1 MNHIFKLLGCLGLV
15 VLSTY
20 ALAKGADT
28 NNTEFTN
35 TVKIIAS
42 RSTGP
47 LGIIL
52 SLSCLLIGAASGI
65 AQQKPIPAIMGVMMF
80 TFIHFGPKILI
91 GIAGG
96 NNVTEPTAIVAK
108 TDTQPLNPKHA
119 KELFAKEKVKS
130 VLDPIPLKKEFKNK
144 EEYQY

>member
-35 TVKIIAS
+35 TVKIIVS
-42 RSTGP
+42 WSTGT
-47 LGIIL
+47 LGTVL
-52 SLSCLLIGAASGI
+52 SLSCLLIGGALGI
-65 AQQKPIPAIMGVMMF
+65 AQSNPQPAIMGVMMA
-80 TFIHFGPKILI
+80 TFITFGPRVLI
-91 GIAGG
+91 
-96 NNVTEPTAIVAK
+96 NLSNDVTEPTAIVAK

-119 KELFAKEKVKS
+119 KELFAKEKVNP
-130 VLDPIPLKKEFKNK
+130 VLNPIPLKKEFKNK